1 MDDNF
6 YACKLADVF
15 YNYREVLGITALEH
29 GSVHPVQLKC
39 IVGTLLHS
47 PHAAA
52 LSPSGQHD
60 ICSPE
65 ALNQR
70 HHLCLRWTGMF
81 GRNLSIVIIPL

>member
-1 MDDNF
+1 MHVVAGSLLVIATINTP
-6 YACKLADVF
+6 

-52 LSPSGQHD
+52 LSLSGPHD

-81 GRNLSIVIIPL
+81 G